1 MNNRF
6 NLFGDIVASD
16 GDKWFESDV
25 TPSLIVNWL
34 SKQEGDVEININ
46 SNGGDVTAGLA
57 IANAIRAYSKGE
69 VHCNVLGLAAS
80 MASVIAC
87 AGTTL
92 TMGQG
97 AFLMIHNPW
106 TIAAG
111 DADALK
117 AQAEVL
123 EKMKASLLSF
133 YVSKF
138 EKTEEELS
146 ALMDAETWIPFESAG
161 EFGLKADLFA
171 DESLKAAASLTRR
184 GFEGAPDA
192 ARAFFAVKPR
202 TLEPKAEEV
211 ATPMEA
217 PAPTEENVK
226 PEEIEAVISETATE
240 APHEEAAVEAPAPT
254 EEPKAEEVKAEASLV
269 DWEARFKGLSK
280 KMNEVQAAHE
290 AALKDCAAKYEA
302 RLAELTEA
310 HAKELED
317 FKAQLKEHEA
327 KLGEV
332 ESSLNSRS
340 AELDEAKQNL
350 VAKDEQIA
358 ALENARTL
366 LTGGVLSPDAAPSYE
381 AELANARTAKEREAI
396 RKRAK
401 AKK

>member
-25 TPSLIVNWL
+25 TPSIIVNWL

-87 AGTTL
+87 SGTTL

-171 DESLKAAASLTRR
+171 DETLKAAASLTRR
-184 GFEGAPDA
+184 GFEHAPEA

-202 TLEPKAEEV
+202 TLAPKAEEC
-211 ATPMEA
+211 EA
-217 PAPTEENVK
+217 VTQENVK
-226 PEEIEAVISETATE
+226 PEEIDAVIAETATE
-240 APHEEAAVEAPAPT
+240 APHEEETTAPEEPKVEAPVAPAA
-254 EEPKAEEVKAEASLV
+254 PEASV

-280 KMNEVQAAHE
+280 KMNEVQATHE
-290 AALKDCAAKYEA
+290 ASLKDCAAKYEA
-302 RLAELTEA
+302 RIAELNEA
-310 HAKELED
+310 HAKEVED
-317 FKAQLKEHEA
+317 FKAQLKEREA

-332 ESSLNSRS
+332 ESALDSRS
-340 AELDEAKQNL
+340 AELEEAKQDL
-350 VAKDEQIA
+350 AAKGEQIA
-358 ALENARTL
+358 ALESARTL
-366 LTGGVLSPDAAPSYE
+366 LTGGVLSPDASVSYE
-381 AELANARTAKEREAI
+381 AELANAHTAKEREAI
-396 RKRAK
+396 RKRAR

>member
-25 TPSLIVNWL
+25 TPSIIVNWL

-146 ALMDAETWIPFESAG
+146 ALMDAETWIPFESAL

-171 DESLKAAASLTRR
+171 DETLKAAASLTRR
-184 GFEGAPDA
+184 GFDHAPEA

-202 TLEPKAEEV
+202 TLAPKAEEV
-211 ATPMEA
+211 ET
-217 PAPTEENVK
+217 APTEENVK
-226 PEEIEAVISETATE
+226 VEEIEAVISETATE
-240 APHEEAAVEAPAPT
+240 APHEE
-254 EEPKAEEVKAEASLV
+254 EPKAEEVKPEETVAPAPEASV

-280 KMNEVQAAHE
+280 KMNEVQATHE
-290 AALKDCAAKYEA
+290 ASLKDCAAKYEA

-310 HAKELED
+310 HAKEVED
-317 FKAQLKEHEA
+317 FKAQLKEREA

-340 AELDEAKQNL
+340 AELEKAQQDLAAKG
-350 VAKDEQIA
+350 EQIA
-358 ALENARTL
+358 ALESARTL
-366 LTGGVLSPDAAPSYE
+366 LTGGVLSPDASVSYE
-381 AELANARTAKEREAI
+381 AELANAHTAKEREAI
-396 RKRAK
+396 RKRAR

>member
-25 TPSLIVNWL
+25 TPSLLVNWL

-146 ALMDAETWIPFESAG
+146 ALMDAETWIPFESSG
-161 EFGLKADLFA
+161 EFGLKANLFA

-184 GFEGAPDA
+184 GFDHAPEA

-202 TLEPKAEEV
+202 TLAPKGEEV
-211 ATPMEA
+211 EVA
-217 PAPTEENVK
+217 PVEENVK

-240 APHEEAAVEAPAPT
+240 EAHE
-254 EEPKAEEVKAEASLV
+254 EEPKAEWVKVEETAAPQPEASVV

-280 KMNEVQAAHE
+280 KMNEVQATHE
-290 AALKDCAAKYEA
+290 ASLKDCVAKYEA
-302 RLAELTEA
+302 RLEELNAA

-317 FKAQLKEHEA
+317 FKAQLKEREA

-332 ESSLNSRS
+332 ESALNSRS
-340 AELDEAKQNL
+340 AELEKAQQDLAAKG
-350 VAKDEQIA
+350 EQIA

-366 LTGGVLSPDAAPSYE
+366 LTGGVLSPDASVSYE
-381 AELANARTAKEREAI
+381 AELANAHTAKEREAI
-396 RKRAK
+396 RKRAR